1 MRTQYPRHVE
11 FIEYPVSG
19 VLKLW
24 HLALT
29 AVGMSD
35 IPAWTLSI
43 ALLVVTVRL
52 ILLPFAYRAYRST
65 RVLVNLRPAMA
76 ALDAEYAD
84 RFTSAD
90 RKELLARRRE
100 LQKAEGYRVRDGCV
114 PALIQLP
121 VFIGLY
127 RFLLQ
132 VARPQDLE
140 AASHSGIGALNSTE
154 VSDFLQA
161 EIFGIPLTA
170 YVAMSDERFDFLG
183 TTGSEVLRFA
193 LPLCIA
199 AAIFTSANMA
209 YSIYRNWMTLD
220 ENNATARVI
229 FRMMFVLT
237 GIAVSVPLLFGL
249 LGPAP
254 VAILC
259 YWVMNNL
266 WTMVQNVSLHV
277 VLDRQ
282 VPYTEE
288 FRTHRRAV
296 GEGRKARRVE
306 AKEAQAGLERRAA
319 SRDARISELD
329 YTMNHSA
336 LEEVRQ
342 GAAAERDA
350 LLKEHADDK
359 ESVAQVVNREK
370 LEKEKRKARQKEVMQ
385 AERAIRAKRRAEQK
399 AAKAAGA
406 EGPESAPTEE
416 TTEDTTTEAAGAAI
430 PEDTPTEEIAE
441 GVVEEAPAADQQ
453 APTAEPAETTAPAE
467 PAEPSG
473 PSEPDEK
480 PYRGRHR
487 LAE

>member
-84 RFTSAD
+84 RFTSSD

-121 VFIGLY
+121 IFIGLY

-306 AKEAQAGLERRAA
+306 AKEAQAGLELRAA

-370 LEKEKRKARQKEVMQ
+370 LEKRRKA
-385 AERAIRAKRRAEQK
+385 AEGSYAGRRAIGPSAVQSEGG
-399 AAKAAGA
+399 KAAGA
-406 EGPESAPTEE
+406 EGRKRPAEE

-430 PEDTPTEEIAE
+430 PETP
-441 GVVEEAPAADQQ
+441 
-453 APTAEPAETTAPAE
+453 
-467 PAEPSG
+467 
-473 PSEPDEK
+473 
-480 PYRGRHR
+480 RRRR
-487 LAE
+487 LPRVS

>member
-24 HLALT
+24 HLVLT

-90 RKELLARRRE
+90 RKELLAKRRE

-121 VFIGLY
+121 IFIGLY

-266 WTMVQNVSLHV
+266 WTMVQNVSLHL

-296 GEGRKARRVE
+296 GEERKARRGE

-359 ESVAQVVNREK
+359 ESVAQVVNCEK
-370 LEKEKRKARQKEVMQ
+370 LEKKKRKARQKEVMQ

-416 TTEDTTTEAAGAAI
+416 TTEDTTTETAGAAI

-441 GVVEEAPAADQQ
+441 GVVEETPAADQQ